1 MSKAVIKA
9 IIKELAN
16 APATAAREVLRK
28 LPTETERDEARR
40 IFAAVGI
47 IPEPP
52 KKSTEGGAKQ

>member
-16 APATAAREVLRK
+16 APAIAAREVLEK
-28 LPTETERDEARR
+28 LPSEAERDEARR
-40 IFAAVGI
+40 IFSAVGI

-52 KKSTEGGAKQ
+52 KKSKKD